1 MTAPMRGVPGGLLR
15 SACLVGLT
23 IGAACGSTDRAY
35 RGRSADSWSEQL
47 EAATPADRIAAAD
60 ALYHIAPQ
68 SSGVVDALLRAMR
81 DTNGQVQSAVAVALA
96 TTGSRSIPGLED
108 ALRDDHA
115 NVRALAVRLLANQG
129 AGAFGSRSAIAE
141 RLSDPDYTV
150 QREAALALEHMGSQ
164 AREST
169 PALVTCAATG
179 TPEVRAACLGA
190 LVAVAPES
198 PDLHRIA
205 DMSLGDPAAVVRR
218 TAVGVVGAIDSVVGS
233 HARWTRLGHDPDPS
247 VRLVVFQA
255 LAKRSAMA
263 GSAPELRMELRKGLV
278 DADSSV
284 RTLVRDALD
293 PRPAAP
299 NPHALPR

>member
-1 MTAPMRGVPGGLLR
+1 MTAPLRRVTRGVLR
-15 SACLVGLT
+15 GACLVGLT
-23 IGAACGSTDRAY
+23 IGAACGSPDRAY
-35 RGRSADSWSEQL
+35 KGRSADSWSEQL
-47 EAATPADRIAAAD
+47 AAAAPADRIAAAN

-68 SSGVVDALLRAMR
+68 SSDVVDALLRAMR
-81 DTNGQVQSAVAVALA
+81 DTNAQVQSAAAVALA
-96 TTGSRSIPGLED
+96 TTGSRSIPGLVT
-108 ALRDDHA
+108 AMRDDHA
-115 NVRALAVRLLANQG
+115 SVRALAVRLLANQG
-129 AGAFGSRSAIAE
+129 AGAVGSLGAISE
-141 RLSDPDYTV
+141 RLSDPDYAV

-169 PALVTCAATG
+169 PALVICAATG

-190 LVAVAPES
+190 LVAVAPDS

-218 TAVGVVGAIDSVVGS
+218 TAVGVVSAIDSVVGS

-255 LAKRSAMA
+255 LATRSAVT
-263 GSAPELRMELRKGLV
+263 GSAPELRIELQKGLV
-278 DADSSV
+278 DPDSSV
-284 RTLVRDALD
+284 RTLVRDALM